1 MFALAVAAM
10 ICWIVVLI
18 ARPRTPL
25 PGNEV
30 QELVYSRLLGRQQ
43 VLMLFALLVTGMA
56 LLVFIVGLPQRMDPD
71 LRAVRRTQAA
81 CLDARH
87 KASDALDYGITSAA
101 HCYELQPGGTWVQ
114 KVERPDGSWLVVGTV
129 LAPSP

>member
-1 MFALAVAAM
+1 MLAFAIAAL
-10 ICWIVVLI
+10 ICWVVVLA
-18 ARPRTPL
+18 ARPRRPL

-43 VLMLFALLVTGMA
+43 MLMLLALLATGVA
-56 LLVFIVGLPQRMDPD
+56 LLVFVVGLPQRMDPD

-87 KASDALDYGITSAA
+87 KASDALDYGAAAGA

-114 KVERPDGSWLVVGTV
+114 KVERSDGSWFVVGTA
-129 LAPSP
+129 LAPPP